1 VSRPRKRLWP
11 WLLLIALVSCA
22 GWGGIEYAR
31 LPEVTGLSRED
42 PKTTALIERRTKKG
56 AKREQVWVG
65 LHRISEKLQWAVIVS
80 EDASFWSHEGY
91 DLYEVWQALWRAPF
105 TGRVRGA
112 STLTQQL
119 AKNLYLSEDR
129 SLLRKGKELVLARRL
144 ETSLD
149 KKRILELYLNVVE
162 WGDGIYGAEAAAR
175 AYFGKPAADLDAAE
189 AAALA
194 ARLPSPKKRN
204 LKKPSK
210 KYRAA
215 AWRTLDLMRQTGHVS
230 EAEFQAAKAQLKA
243 LLGARP

>member
-1 VSRPRKRLWP
+1 
-11 WLLLIALVSCA
+11 LLLALVSCA

-42 PKTTALIERRTKKG
+42 PKTTALIERRRKKG
-56 AKREQVWVG
+56 AKREQIWVG
-65 LHRISEKLQWAVIVS
+65 LHRIAPVLQWAVVVS
-80 EDASFWSHEGY
+80 EDASFWTHQGY

-105 TGRVRGA
+105 TGHVRGA

-119 AKNLYLSEDR
+119 AKNLFLSEDR

-144 ETSLD
+144 ETALP

-162 WGDGIYGAEAAAR
+162 WGDGIYGAEAASH
-175 AYFGKPAADLDAAE
+175 AYFGKGALDLDAAE

-215 AWRTLDLMRQTGHVS
+215 AWRTLDLLRETGHITA
-230 EAEFQAAKAQLKA
+230 AEFQAAAPRLKG